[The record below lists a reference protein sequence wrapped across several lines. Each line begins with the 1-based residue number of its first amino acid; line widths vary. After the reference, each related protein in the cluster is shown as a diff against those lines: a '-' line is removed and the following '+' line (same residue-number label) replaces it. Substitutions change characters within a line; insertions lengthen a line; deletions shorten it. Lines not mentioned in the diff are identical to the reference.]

1 MLLLSKLVHVF
12 TGILCLIKGFQSFY
26 VAIHS
31 TGSFQKRT
39 TLYFSSADDNRYH
52 LVITPYSQIDNFP
65 NNFIKRWRWTIK
77 VFFMVQPS
85 IYQFT
90 VTRFVAYKWPPLNS
104 GSITFRFVFFKQ
116 MHSWPVWII
125 QGSKGVQTSHI
136 NSLRELL
143 SQHKIVRVKLASDKL
158 DAVMISKNFTSD
170 QNLGPRSELLEVKTK
185 GILFQRKSS

>member
-1 MLLLSKLVHVF
+1 MLQFIIRVPSKSERHCIFLVLTITGIILSLLNILKSIIFRIILLSGGDEQSKYSLWSNPRF
-12 TGILCLIKGFQSFY
+12 TSSQLRDLWRTNDPLLTVVRSLLDLFY
-26 VAIHS
+26 
-31 TGSFQKRT
+31 FKR
-39 TLYFSSADDNRYH
+39 
-52 LVITPYSQIDNFP
+52 
-65 NNFIKRWRWTIK
+65 
-77 VFFMVQPS
+77 
-85 IYQFT
+85 
-90 VTRFVAYKWPPLNS
+90 
-104 GSITFRFVFFKQ
+104 

>member
-12 TGILCLIKGFQSFY
+12 TGIICLIKGFQSFY
-26 VAIHS
+26 VAIHY

-52 LVITPYSQIDNFP
+52 LVITQYSQIDDFRIILLSGGDEQSKYSLWSNPRFTSSQLRDLWRTNDP
-65 NNFIKRWRWTIK
+65 LLTVVRSLLDLFYFKR
-77 VFFMVQPS
+77 
-85 IYQFT
+85 
-90 VTRFVAYKWPPLNS
+90 
-104 GSITFRFVFFKQ
+104 